1 MFSHQKHR
9 SIVTKSA
16 YVFVE
21 TGCPERLHDIR
32 VGLKDTWPTTNGSS
46 AVAMDTICGT
56 RDGPQTEARVVIE
69 CNGNAVGR
77 YLVIEIHAVN
87 GVLTLCEVEVF
98 AVQRK

>member
-1 MFSHQKHR
+1 MCSHQKHQ

-16 YVFVE
+16 QFVE
-21 TGCPERLHDIR
+21 TGCPEQLHDIL

-69 CNGNAVGR
+69 CDENAIRR
-77 YLVIEIHAVN
+77 YLVIEIHEFN
-87 GVLTLCEVEVF
+87 GVLTLCEVKVF